1 MKSNFSLIKNDLAN
15 DLMVE
20 VEKYPVLFSFSL
32 CANCNFLLGNCNCD

>member
-20 VEKYPVLFSFSL
+20 VKKYPMLFSFSL
-32 CANCNFLLGNCNCD
+32 CENCTFLLGNCNCD